1 MVKKHPY
8 NVSVP
13 RLVYLLQ
20 SFLFIV
26 SIIKEKIFNK
36 RRGFS
41 GKKSHQKPEKRP
53 KIARLQLADNKWIR
67 GILFFSP
74 FYPLFPL
81 LHIVGWM
88 GGEGL

>member
-13 RLVYLLQ
+13 RLVYFLQ

-41 GKKSHQKPEKRP
+41 GKKVTKNP
-53 KIARLQLADNKWIR
+53 KNGLK
-67 GILFFSP
+67 SP
-74 FYPLFPL
+74 GCNWL
-81 LHIVGWM
+81 IISG
-88 GGEGL
+88 